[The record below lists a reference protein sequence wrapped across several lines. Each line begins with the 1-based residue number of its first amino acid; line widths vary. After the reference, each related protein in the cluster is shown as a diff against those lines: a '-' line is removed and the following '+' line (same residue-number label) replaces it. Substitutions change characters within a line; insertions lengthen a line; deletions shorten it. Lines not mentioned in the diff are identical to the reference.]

1 MTLEEEIPAVFQ
13 SAFIITCS
21 FILSM
26 LKEIDACVGSLL
38 YKKKNILESL
48 SLTPDDEEYNRKLY
62 SGVSKQEAC
71 VMGKKL
77 VFVSHWS
84 TGKRIG
90 LASLR
95 DGDGEDM
102 VGLNFLDGMLHG
114 MMVFLESQR
123 TTLVEY
129 DHDHPTGKVV
139 IRDKNGKQW
148 VYQYS
153 AYDRVSL
160 VTGDKESPPSLLCI
174 PLFATI
180 KKKEE
185 VSEFTMKDVVSLTPS
200 NMWKNKSRLAWARA
214 MELKSIEQE
223 CLQFFKSYDE
233 YDTLRKMIGE
243 RISSFDKLR
252 VEEQKRLAELKKQK
266 KQEKRE
272 RQAALKK
279 QQEEAKRKAEEE
291 ARRKAEEE
299 ARRKVEEEKRKA
311 EEARKKAEEEARR
324 KAEEAKKKAEEEARR
339 KAEEARK
346 KAEEE
351 ARREAKRQEELRL
364 ERAMEELR
372 RYLEEKRK
380 AEEEAK
386 RKAEEERRKAEEAKR
401 IAEEE
406 ARKKAEKEAKRK
418 AEEERR
424 KAEEARKLE
433 EQRKQEERRK
443 QAELRRQ
450 QKEERKKLAEQKK
463 REKAERRK
471 QAELKRQEKVKQKE
485 LQEKQKKKAE
495 QKKLKKLKEKEKQ
508 EKLAAVE
515 KLKELQKQV
524 EQYCPQQSSPP
535 EPVPTP
541 QTTTVNTSIPKKRGD
556 LKMILQ
562 SQRVSV
568 NDLDAK
574 DLPVR
579 K

>member
-185 VSEFTMKDVVSLTPS
+185 ASEFTMKDVVSLTPS

-233 YDTLRKMIGE
+233 YDALRKMIGE

-299 ARRKVEEEKRKA
+299 ARRKAEEEKR
-311 EEARKKAEEEARR
+311 
-324 KAEEAKKKAEEEARR
+324 
-339 KAEEARK
+339 

-380 AEEEAK
+380 AKE
-386 RKAEEERRKAEEAKR
+386 
-401 IAEEE
+401 
-406 ARKKAEKEAKRK
+406 EAKRK

-471 QAELKRQEKVKQKE
+471 QAELKRQEKVKKQKE

-495 QKKLKKLKEKEKQ
+495 QKILKKLKEKEKQ

-579 K
+579 KLRVCS

>member
-1 MTLEEEIPAVFQ
+1 
-13 SAFIITCS
+13 
-21 FILSM
+21 
-26 LKEIDACVGSLL
+26 
-38 YKKKNILESL
+38 
-48 SLTPDDEEYNRKLY
+48 
-62 SGVSKQEAC
+62 
-71 VMGKKL
+71 MGKKL

-160 VTGDKESPPSLLCI
+160 VAGDKESPPSLLCI

-185 VSEFTMKDVVSLTPS
+185 ASEFTMKDVVSLTPS

-233 YDTLRKMIGE
+233 YDALRKMIGE

-299 ARRKVEEEKRKA
+299 ARRKAEEEKRKA

-324 KAEEAKKKAEEEARR
+324 ET
-339 KAEEARK
+339 
-346 KAEEE
+346 
-351 ARREAKRQEELRL
+351 KRQEELRL

>member
-185 VSEFTMKDVVSLTPS
+185 ASEFTMKDVVSLTPS

-233 YDTLRKMIGE
+233 YDALRKMIGE

-299 ARRKVEEEKRKA
+299 ARRK
-311 EEARKKAEEEARR
+311 
-324 KAEEAKKKAEEEARR
+324 AEEAK
-339 KAEEARK
+339 K

-380 AEEEAK
+380 AKEEAK

-463 REKAERRK
+463 REKAERK
-471 QAELKRQEKVKQKE
+471 LQAELKRQEKVKQKE

>member
-38 YKKKNILESL
+38 YEKKNILESL

-185 VSEFTMKDVVSLTPS
+185 ASEFTMKDVVSLTPS

-233 YDTLRKMIGE
+233 YDALRKMIGE

-299 ARRKVEEEKRKA
+299 ARRKAEEEKRKA

-324 KAEEAKKKAEEEARR
+324 KAEEEKR
-339 KAEEARK
+339 

-380 AEEEAK
+380 D
-386 RKAEEERRKAEEAKR
+386 
-401 IAEEE
+401 EEE
-406 ARKKAEKEAKRK
+406 ARKKAEEEAKRK

-463 REKAERRK
+463 REKAERK
-471 QAELKRQEKVKQKE
+471 LQAELKRQEKVKKQKE

-568 NDLDAK
+568 NDVDAK

-579 K
+579 KLRVCS

>member
-185 VSEFTMKDVVSLTPS
+185 ASKFTMKDVVSLTPS

-214 MELKSIEQE
+214 IELKSIEQE

-233 YDTLRKMIGE
+233 YDALRKMIGE

-266 KQEKRE
+266 QQEKRE

-299 ARRKVEEEKRKA
+299 ARRKAEEEKRKA

-324 KAEEAKKKAEEEARR
+324 KAEEEKR
-339 KAEEARK
+339 

-380 AEEEAK
+380 AKEEAK

-406 ARKKAEKEAKRK
+406 ARKKAEEEAKRK
-418 AEEERR
+418 AEEERK

-463 REKAERRK
+463 REKAERK
-471 QAELKRQEKVKQKE
+471 LQAELKRQEKVKKQKE

-508 EKLAAVE
+508 EKLAAME

-524 EQYCPQQSSPP
+524 EQYCPQQYSPP

-579 K
+579 KLRVCS

>member
-38 YKKKNILESL
+38 YEKKNILESL

-185 VSEFTMKDVVSLTPS
+185 ASEFTMKDVVSLTPS

-233 YDTLRKMIGE
+233 YDALRKMIGE

-299 ARRKVEEEKRKA
+299 ARRKAEEEKRKA

-324 KAEEAKKKAEEEARR
+324 KAEEEKR
-339 KAEEARK
+339 

-380 AEEEAK
+380 AKE
-386 RKAEEERRKAEEAKR
+386 
-401 IAEEE
+401 
-406 ARKKAEKEAKRK
+406 EAKRK

-463 REKAERRK
+463 REKAERK
-471 QAELKRQEKVKQKE
+471 LQAELKRQEKVKKQKE

-568 NDLDAK
+568 NDVDAK

-579 K
+579 KLRVCS

>member
-160 VTGDKESPPSLLCI
+160 VAGDKESPPSLLCI

-185 VSEFTMKDVVSLTPS
+185 ASEFTMKDVVSLTPS

-233 YDTLRKMIGE
+233 YDALRKMIGE

-299 ARRKVEEEKRKA
+299 ARRKAEEEKRKA

-324 KAEEAKKKAEEEARR
+324 KAEEEKR
-339 KAEEARK
+339 

-471 QAELKRQEKVKQKE
+471 QAELKRQEKVKKQKE

-495 QKKLKKLKEKEKQ
+495 QKILKKLKEKEKQ

-579 K
+579 KLRVCS

>member
-185 VSEFTMKDVVSLTPS
+185 ASEFTMKDVVSLTPS

-233 YDTLRKMIGE
+233 YDALRKMIGE

-299 ARRKVEEEKRKA
+299 ARRKAEEEARRKAEEEKRKA

-324 KAEEAKKKAEEEARR
+324 KAEEEKR
-339 KAEEARK
+339 

-471 QAELKRQEKVKQKE
+471 QAELKRQEKVKKQKE

-495 QKKLKKLKEKEKQ
+495 QKILKKLKEKEKQ

-568 NDLDAK
+568 NDVDAK

-579 K
+579 KLRVCS

>member
-48 SLTPDDEEYNRKLY
+48 SLTPDDDEYNRKLY

-223 CLQFFKSYDE
+223 CLRS
-233 YDTLRKMIGE
+233 
-243 RISSFDKLR
+243 
-252 VEEQKRLAELKKQK
+252 
-266 KQEKRE
+266 
-272 RQAALKK
+272 
-279 QQEEAKRKAEEE
+279 
-291 ARRKAEEE
+291 
-299 ARRKVEEEKRKA
+299 
-311 EEARKKAEEEARR
+311 
-324 KAEEAKKKAEEEARR
+324 
-339 KAEEARK
+339 
-346 KAEEE
+346 
-351 ARREAKRQEELRL
+351 
-364 ERAMEELR
+364 
-372 RYLEEKRK
+372 
-380 AEEEAK
+380 
-386 RKAEEERRKAEEAKR
+386 
-401 IAEEE
+401 
-406 ARKKAEKEAKRK
+406 
-418 AEEERR
+418 
-424 KAEEARKLE
+424 
-433 EQRKQEERRK
+433 
-443 QAELRRQ
+443 
-450 QKEERKKLAEQKK
+450 
-463 REKAERRK
+463 
-471 QAELKRQEKVKQKE
+471 
-485 LQEKQKKKAE
+485 
-495 QKKLKKLKEKEKQ
+495 
-508 EKLAAVE
+508 
-515 KLKELQKQV
+515 
-524 EQYCPQQSSPP
+524 
-535 EPVPTP
+535 
-541 QTTTVNTSIPKKRGD
+541 
-556 LKMILQ
+556 
-562 SQRVSV
+562 
-568 NDLDAK
+568 
-574 DLPVR
+574 
-579 K
+579 

>member
-48 SLTPDDEEYNRKLY
+48 SLTPDDDEYNRKLY

-160 VTGDKESPPSLLCI
+160 VAGDKESPPSLLCI

-185 VSEFTMKDVVSLTPS
+185 ASEFTMKDVVSLTPS

-233 YDTLRKMIGE
+233 YDALRKMIGE

-299 ARRKVEEEKRKA
+299 ARRKAEEEKRKA

-386 RKAEEERRKAEEAKR
+386 RKAEEERRKAEEA
-401 IAEEE
+401 
-406 ARKKAEKEAKRK
+406 
-418 AEEERR
+418 
-424 KAEEARKLE
+424 RKLE

-471 QAELKRQEKVKQKE
+471 QAELKRQEKVKKQKE

-495 QKKLKKLKEKEKQ
+495 QKILKKLKEKEKQ

-579 K
+579 KLRVCS

>member
-48 SLTPDDEEYNRKLY
+48 SLTPDDDEYNRKLY

-160 VTGDKESPPSLLCI
+160 VAGDKESPPSLLCI

-185 VSEFTMKDVVSLTPS
+185 ASEFTMKDVVSLTPS

-233 YDTLRKMIGE
+233 YDALRKMIGE

-299 ARRKVEEEKRKA
+299 ARRKAEEEARRKAEEEKRKA

-324 KAEEAKKKAEEEARR
+324 KAEEEKR
-339 KAEEARK
+339 

-463 REKAERRK
+463 REKAERKK

>member
-185 VSEFTMKDVVSLTPS
+185 ASEFTMKDVVSLTPS

-233 YDTLRKMIGE
+233 YDALRKMIGE

-299 ARRKVEEEKRKA
+299 ARRKAEEEKRKA

-324 KAEEAKKKAEEEARR
+324 KAEEEKR
-339 KAEEARK
+339 

-380 AEEEAK
+380 AKEEAK
-386 RKAEEERRKAEEAKR
+386 RKAEEERRKAEEARR

-406 ARKKAEKEAKRK
+406 ARKKAEEEAKRK

-471 QAELKRQEKVKQKE
+471 QAELKRQEKVKKQKE

-495 QKKLKKLKEKEKQ
+495 QKILKKLKEKEKQ

-579 K
+579 KLRVCS

>member
-185 VSEFTMKDVVSLTPS
+185 ASKFTMKDVVSLTPS

-214 MELKSIEQE
+214 IELKSIEQE

-233 YDTLRKMIGE
+233 YDALRKMIGE

-266 KQEKRE
+266 QQEKRE

-299 ARRKVEEEKRKA
+299 ARRKAEEEKR
-311 EEARKKAEEEARR
+311 
-324 KAEEAKKKAEEEARR
+324 
-339 KAEEARK
+339 

-380 AEEEAK
+380 AKEEAK

-406 ARKKAEKEAKRK
+406 ARKKAEEEAKRK
-418 AEEERR
+418 AEEERK

-463 REKAERRK
+463 REKAERK
-471 QAELKRQEKVKQKE
+471 LQAELKRQEKVKKQKE

-508 EKLAAVE
+508 EKLAAME

-524 EQYCPQQSSPP
+524 EQYCPQQYSPP

-579 K
+579 KLRVCS

>member
-38 YKKKNILESL
+38 YEKKNILESL

-185 VSEFTMKDVVSLTPS
+185 ASEFTMKDVVSLTPS

-233 YDTLRKMIGE
+233 YDALRKMIGE

-299 ARRKVEEEKRKA
+299 ARRKAEEEKR
-311 EEARKKAEEEARR
+311 
-324 KAEEAKKKAEEEARR
+324 
-339 KAEEARK
+339 

-380 AEEEAK
+380 AKEEAK

-406 ARKKAEKEAKRK
+406 ARKKAEEEAKRK

-463 REKAERRK
+463 REKAERK
-471 QAELKRQEKVKQKE
+471 LQAELKRQEKVKKQKE

-568 NDLDAK
+568 NDVDAK

-579 K
+579 KLRVCS

>member
-160 VTGDKESPPSLLCI
+160 VAGDKESPPSLLCI

-185 VSEFTMKDVVSLTPS
+185 ASEFTMKDVVSLTPS

-233 YDTLRKMIGE
+233 YDALRKMIGE

-291 ARRKAEEE
+291 ARR
-299 ARRKVEEEKRKA
+299 
-311 EEARKKAEEEARR
+311 KAEEEARR

-556 LKMILQ
+556 PKMILQ

>member
-1 MTLEEEIPAVFQ
+1 
-13 SAFIITCS
+13 
-21 FILSM
+21 
-26 LKEIDACVGSLL
+26 
-38 YKKKNILESL
+38 
-48 SLTPDDEEYNRKLY
+48 
-62 SGVSKQEAC
+62 
-71 VMGKKL
+71 MGKKL

-185 VSEFTMKDVVSLTPS
+185 ASEFTMKDVVSLTPS

-233 YDTLRKMIGE
+233 YDALRKMIGE

-299 ARRKVEEEKRKA
+299 ARRKAEEEKRKA

-324 KAEEAKKKAEEEARR
+324 KAEEEKR
-339 KAEEARK
+339 

-380 AEEEAK
+380 AKEEAK

-406 ARKKAEKEAKRK
+406 ARKKAEEEAKRK

-463 REKAERRK
+463 REKAERK
-471 QAELKRQEKVKQKE
+471 LQAELKRQEKVKKQKE

-568 NDLDAK
+568 NDVDAK

-579 K
+579 KLRVCS

>member
-48 SLTPDDEEYNRKLY
+48 SLTPDDDEYNRNLY

-185 VSEFTMKDVVSLTPS
+185 ASEFTMKDVVSLTPS

-233 YDTLRKMIGE
+233 YDALRKMIGE

-299 ARRKVEEEKRKA
+299 ARRKAEEEKRKA

-324 KAEEAKKKAEEEARR
+324 KAEEAK
-339 KAEEARK
+339 K

>member
-185 VSEFTMKDVVSLTPS
+185 ASEFTMKDVVSLTPS

-233 YDTLRKMIGE
+233 YDALRKMIGE

-299 ARRKVEEEKRKA
+299 ARRKAEEEKRKA

-324 KAEEAKKKAEEEARR
+324 KAEEEKR
-339 KAEEARK
+339 

-380 AEEEAK
+380 AKEEAK

-406 ARKKAEKEAKRK
+406 ARKKAEEEAKRK

-471 QAELKRQEKVKQKE
+471 QAELKRQEKVKKQKE

-568 NDLDAK
+568 NDVDAK

-579 K
+579 KLRVCS

>member
-48 SLTPDDEEYNRKLY
+48 SLTPDDDEYNRKLY

-160 VTGDKESPPSLLCI
+160 VAGDKESPPSLLCI

-185 VSEFTMKDVVSLTPS
+185 ASEFTMKDVVSLTPS

-233 YDTLRKMIGE
+233 YDALRKMIGE

-299 ARRKVEEEKRKA
+299 ARRK
-311 EEARKKAEEEARR
+311 AEEEARR
-324 KAEEAKKKAEEEARR
+324 KAEE
-339 KAEEARK
+339 
-346 KAEEE
+346 
-351 ARREAKRQEELRL
+351 
-364 ERAMEELR
+364 
-372 RYLEEKRK
+372 EKRK
-380 AEEEAK
+380 AEE
-386 RKAEEERRKAEEAKR
+386 
-401 IAEEE
+401 
-406 ARKKAEKEAKRK
+406 EAKRK

-463 REKAERRK
+463 REKAERKK

>member
-185 VSEFTMKDVVSLTPS
+185 ASEFTMKDVVSLTPS

-233 YDTLRKMIGE
+233 YDALRKMIGE
-243 RISSFDKLR
+243 HISSFDKLR

-299 ARRKVEEEKRKA
+299 ARRKAEEEKRKA

-324 KAEEAKKKAEEEARR
+324 G
-339 KAEEARK
+339 
-346 KAEEE
+346 
-351 ARREAKRQEELRL
+351 AKRQEELRL

-372 RYLEEKRK
+372 RYLEEKRR
-380 AEEEAK
+380 AEE
-386 RKAEEERRKAEEAKR
+386 
-401 IAEEE
+401 
-406 ARKKAEKEAKRK
+406 EAKRK

-463 REKAERRK
+463 REKAERK
-471 QAELKRQEKVKQKE
+471 LQAELKRQEKVKKQKE

-579 K
+579 KLRVCS

>member
-185 VSEFTMKDVVSLTPS
+185 ASEFTMKDVVSLTPS

-233 YDTLRKMIGE
+233 YDALRKMIGE

-299 ARRKVEEEKRKA
+299 ARRKAEEEKR
-311 EEARKKAEEEARR
+311 
-324 KAEEAKKKAEEEARR
+324 
-339 KAEEARK
+339 

-380 AEEEAK
+380 AKE
-386 RKAEEERRKAEEAKR
+386 
-401 IAEEE
+401 
-406 ARKKAEKEAKRK
+406 EAKRK

-471 QAELKRQEKVKQKE
+471 QAELKRQEKVKKQKE

-568 NDLDAK
+568 NDVDAK

-579 K
+579 KLRVCS